1 MRKRTFRQFKPM
13 RLTTKFTIVFLVV
26 FCNAIF
32 LICWFGNSVTPKF
45 VHIAELNI
53 NHYIETIASDFKSY
67 SLEKNNSDD
76 FLIIKE
82 NTKGEITSIDYDLAK
97 IYEISDRFTKNIQSS
112 LRDSNKIT
120 VIPYIEKDLTSKM
133 ENGILLSMPMGVI
146 SNNIFLTNMGPRVPV
161 FVHFIGS
168 VFTQVNTKV
177 TDYGINNALL
187 DVYLKVKISYE
198 IVTPMNQEMKE
209 IEYDLLIDSKVIQ
222 GIVPNWYGK
231 TFESQSA
238 FFEVSFP

>member
-1 MRKRTFRQFKPM
+1 MKKSTFRQFKSIKI
-13 RLTTKFTIVFLVV
+13 TTKLSIIFLVV
-26 FCNAIF
+26 FFNVVF
-32 LICWFGNSVTPKF
+32 LIVWFGNEVTPKF

-82 NTKGEITSIDYDLAK
+82 NMKGEITSIDYDLAK
-97 IYEISDRFTKNIQSS
+97 IYDISDRFTKNIQNS
-112 LRDSNKIT
+112 LADSTKIA
-120 VIPYIEKDLTSKM
+120 VIPYIEKNLTSKL
-133 ENGILLSMPMGVI
+133 ENGILLSMPIGVI
-146 SNNIFLTNMGPRVPV
+146 SNNIFLTNLGPRVPV
-161 FVHFIGS
+161 FVYFIGS
-168 VFTQVNTKV
+168 VFTQVRTKV

-187 DVYLKVKISYE
+187 DVYLSVQISYE
-198 IVTPMNQEMKE
+198 IVTPINQEMKE
-209 IEYDLLIDSKVIQ
+209 LEYELLIDSKVIQ

-231 TFESQSA
+231 TFESNSA